1 MIKHVM
7 DSNVSLSPQ
16 GVQRKII
23 HIDFDAFYA
32 SIEVRDNPKL
42 SGLPVAVG
50 GLPERRGVVATCSYE
65 ARRFGVRSAMSSAQ
79 ALRLCPELKII
90 PPRFAVYREASAQ
103 AHAIFRQY
111 TDQIEPLSLDEA
123 YLDVTASQRCRG
135 SATLIAQEIRRE
147 VAQKLKVTVSAGV
160 APNKFLAK
168 IASDWHKP
176 NGLFVITPVQ
186 IEDFLFTLPV
196 TRIHGVGRV
205 TAGKLQQ
212 KGIKTCGQLRQY
224 SIVELSRWFGSF
236 GERLWEL
243 ARGQDDREVQ
253 VGRRRKSLSV
263 ERTYEHD
270 LIGLE
275 AALAQVEPLLT
286 ELQERFKPI
295 AKEYQVYKHFVKV
308 KFADFTQTTLE
319 ESPPATGEAL
329 VEHFSRLL
337 VGAWE
342 RGGPAVRLLGVGLR
356 LVDLRAT
363 HALEQ
368 LELFERKASGRAVY
382 SRTAS

>member
-123 YLDVTASQRCRG
+123 YLDVTASPRCRG

-147 VAQKLKVTVSAGV
+147 VAQTQRTFCDYTGA
-160 APNKFLAK
+160 N
-168 IASDWHKP
+168 
-176 NGLFVITPVQ
+176 
-186 IEDFLFTLPV
+186 
-196 TRIHGVGRV
+196 
-205 TAGKLQQ
+205 
-212 KGIKTCGQLRQY
+212 
-224 SIVELSRWFGSF
+224 
-236 GERLWEL
+236 
-243 ARGQDDREVQ
+243 RG
-253 VGRRRKSLSV
+253 LSV
-263 ERTYEHD
+263 Y
-270 LIGLE
+270 
-275 AALAQVEPLLT
+275 LAGHQDSRRWPGNGWQV
-286 ELQERFKPI
+286 
-295 AKEYQVYKHFVKV
+295 
-308 KFADFTQTTLE
+308 
-319 ESPPATGEAL
+319 ATKR
-329 VEHFSRLL
+329 HQ
-337 VGAWE
+337 
-342 RGGPAVRLLGVGLR
+342 
-356 LVDLRAT
+356 DLRA
-363 HALEQ
+363 AAPVLDCRVKSLVRQ
-368 LELFERKASGRAVY
+368 LWRAIVG
-382 SRTAS
+382 AGPWAG